1 MKVLSFFQFLVIVDE
16 TQQLVLVGE
25 VAVGVVGLVAVAAR
39 LLLLRKSGTLAGISR
54 SVVGHSG
61 TGRGRGGEIRGR
73 VQEGQKV
80 IGIDIT
86 ELKIGGNFKTLLF
99 GTHKHP
105 RSCLNPFSKCQQ
117 LKNHKKPNQLP
128 RLLLVSYVLC

>member
-80 IGIDIT
+80 VGIDIT
-86 ELKIGGNFKTLLF
+86 ELKIGGNFKT
-99 GTHKHP
+99 
-105 RSCLNPFSKCQQ
+105 
-117 LKNHKKPNQLP
+117 
-128 RLLLVSYVLC
+128 

>member
-80 IGIDIT
+80 VGIDIT

-105 RSCLNPFSKCQQ
+105 RSCLNPFSKLRVNSSRIRRNPINC
-117 LKNHKKPNQLP
+117 LGYCL
-128 RLLLVSYVLC
+128 

>member
-61 TGRGRGGEIRGR
+61 TG
-73 VQEGQKV
+73 
-80 IGIDIT
+80 
-86 ELKIGGNFKTLLF
+86 
-99 GTHKHP
+99 
-105 RSCLNPFSKCQQ
+105 
-117 LKNHKKPNQLP
+117 
-128 RLLLVSYVLC
+128 

>member
-80 IGIDIT
+80 VGIDIT
-86 ELKIGGNFKTLLF
+86 ELKIGGNFKTLLL

-105 RSCLNPFSKCQQ
+105 RSCL
-117 LKNHKKPNQLP
+117 
-128 RLLLVSYVLC
+128 